1 MNLSMMVWAITH
13 VFAITIV
20 KVLFIMR
27 PSFITRIVRG
37 SCATVLAL
45 DIIFHTEVTEKLVS
59 MLGFSLSQIMIVL
72 VRI

>member
-13 VFAITIV
+13 VFGITIV

-45 DIIFHTEVTEKLVS
+45 DIIFDTEVTE
-59 MLGFSLSQIMIVL
+59 
-72 VRI
+72 

>member
-1 MNLSMMVWAITH
+1 MVLAITH
-13 VFAITIV
+13 VFNITIV
-20 KVLFIMR
+20 KVLSIIR
-27 PSFITRIVRG
+27 PSFTTGIVRG

-45 DIIFHTEVTEKLVS
+45 DIIFDTEVIEKLIS